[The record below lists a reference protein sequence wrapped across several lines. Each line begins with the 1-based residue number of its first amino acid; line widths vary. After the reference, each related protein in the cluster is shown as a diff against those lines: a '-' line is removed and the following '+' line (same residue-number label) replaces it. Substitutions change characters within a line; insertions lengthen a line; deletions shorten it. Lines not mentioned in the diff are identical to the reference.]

1 MDMSAADPAV
11 PSYVSLDAD
20 HASLLLDLR
29 GAVAAVMHWGQKLT
43 AATDAES
50 LAALASRPMAPGG
63 PAREPVLA
71 LTPLT
76 AHGFIGAPG
85 LVGHRAGTAWAPA
98 PRLIAV
104 EQATRSQVRLIA
116 YDAVNQLRLIHSLAL
131 DAATGVLVATA
142 TVVNEGDADYWLEH
156 LGAPVL
162 PIPLWATD
170 LMGYS
175 GRWAGEF
182 RTERQPIG
190 SGAYVR
196 ENRRGRTSHDNQPSL
211 ILLAPNCNET
221 AGAAAGFHLGA
232 SGNHRLR
239 VERLADGR
247 GLVELAELLLPGEI
261 RLQPGESYC
270 TPELFAVVSTAG
282 LNGLSQRCHE
292 FVRTRILPPEV
303 ASRPRPVH
311 YNTWEAVYFNHATEV
326 LADLAV
332 RAADLGVERF
342 VLDDGWFGGRR
353 NDRAGLGDWIVSR
366 EVYPEGLAP
375 LIAHVRA
382 LGMEFGLWVEPEMVN
397 PDSDLFRSHPDWVLQ
412 LPGIEQIESRHQ
424 LVLDLTR
431 HEVAEHLFA
440 RLHAL
445 LSEHAIGYLKWDMNR
460 DINHPGGADGR
471 AVASRQVRA
480 VHALIDRLRA
490 RHPTVEIESCA
501 SGGGRANYEIL
512 RRTHR
517 LWTSDNND
525 ALDRLVIQRG
535 FSYFLPPEVM
545 GSHVGPRDCHI
556 TGRRIPMATRAAVAM
571 FGHMGLEV
579 DLRELDDAEAATLQ
593 RAITL
598 HKQQRPL
605 LHHGRLVRLDLPE
618 HLCGFGVVAPDCT
631 QALFFYALLSSHP
644 TTVPG
649 RYRFAGLDAGA
660 RYRLGYQ
667 WPEPQQELGCFTGE
681 ALMSLGLELPLL
693 RPQSA
698 RIFQLRKL

>member
-1 MDMSAADPAV
+1 MSTTDPEV
-11 PSYVSLDAD
+11 PSFVRLDATST
-20 HASLLLDLR
+20 SLILDLR
-29 GAVAAVMHWGQKLT
+29 EAVAGVLYWGDRLA

-50 LAALASRPMAPGG
+50 LAALAGRSTAPGS

-71 LTPLT
+71 LTPLA
-76 AHGFIGAPG
+76 AHGFIGGVG
-85 LVGHRAGTAWAPA
+85 LAGHRAGMAWAAA
-98 PRLIAV
+98 PRIVAV
-104 EQATRSQVRLIA
+104 EQATRAQVRLIA
-116 YDAVNQLRLIHSLAL
+116 FDPVNRLRLIHALTL
-131 DAATGVLVATA
+131 DAASGVLVAT
-142 TVVNEGDADYWLEH
+142 TTLVNEGDADYWLEH
-156 LGAPVL
+156 LAAPVM
-162 PIPLWATD
+162 PIPVWATD
-170 LMGYS
+170 LIGYT

-182 RTERQPIG
+182 RIARQPIAP
-190 SGAYVR
+190 GAHVR
-196 ENRRGRTSHDNQPSL
+196 ENRRGRTSHDIQPSL
-211 ILLAPNCNET
+211 LLVAPNCKET
-221 AGAAAGFHLGA
+221 SGAAAGFHLGA
-232 SGNHRLR
+232 SGNHRQR

-261 RLQPGESYC
+261 RLQAGESYR
-270 TPELFAVVSTAG
+270 TPELFAAVSNSG
-282 LNGLSQRCHE
+282 LNGLSQRFHD

-303 ASRPRPVH
+303 AARPRPVH
-311 YNTWEAVYFNHATEV
+311 YNTWEAIYFNHATDV

-375 LIAHVRA
+375 LIAHVRS

-397 PDSDLFRSHPDWVLQ
+397 PDSDLFRAHPDWVLR
-412 LPGIEQIESRHQ
+412 LEGVEQIESRHQ
-424 LVLDLTR
+424 FVLDLTR
-431 HEVAEHLFA
+431 PEVAEHLFS

-445 LSEHAIGYLKWDMNR
+445 LDEHSIGYLKWDMNR
-460 DINHPGGADGR
+460 DINHSGGADGC
-471 AVASRQVRA
+471 AAASRQVRA

-525 ALDRLVIQRG
+525 ALDRLAIQRG
-535 FSYFLPPEVM
+535 FSYFFPPEVM

-556 TGRRIPMATRAAVAM
+556 TGRRIAMATRAAVAM

-579 DLRELDDAEAATLQ
+579 DLRELDEVEAATL
-593 RAITL
+593 RGAIAL
-598 HKQQRPL
+598 HKQQRDL
-605 LHHGRLVRLDLPE
+605 IHHGRLVRLDLPE
-618 HLCGFGVVAPDCT
+618 HMCGFGMVAPDGT
-631 QALFFYALLSSHP
+631 RALFFYALLSSHP
-644 TTVPG
+644 TTLPG
-649 RYRFAGLDAGA
+649 RYRFAGLEPVA
-660 RYRLGYQ
+660 RYDLRYQ

-681 ALMSLGLELPLL
+681 ALMTAGIELPLL
-693 RPQSA
+693 WPQSA